1 LVAGEQS
8 AWAYWQFTDGNSLGA
23 STLTD
28 ATQQTN
34 SAKYVAAKHF
44 FRFIRPNAVRVN
56 ATVANAPSL
65 NASAYLSASNTTLT
79 VVLVNSGTNASTVQ
93 IQAPVLPS
101 GLIGFQSFTSD
112 ANALWASNSV
122 AITSGSATVTVPAYG
137 ICTLYG
143 QPNAV
148 PVPPAIIQWPQNTN
162 VVAGASVRLFST
174 ATGDAPL
181 GFQWLFNNLPI
192 SGATGTSLVLTNVQP
207 FQAGQYAVQVTNLA
221 GSITSFP
228 ATLGITGT
236 GTLPMI
242 TPQIVATRSGS
253 EMLLSFQSNVGRIY
267 SWQFSTNLSSWS
279 VVSNLVSA
287 GSTEQLLVSPSPVAP
302 AQYFRVSS
310 P

>member
-1 LVAGEQS
+1 
-8 AWAYWQFTDGNSLGA
+8 
-23 STLTD
+23 
-28 ATQQTN
+28 
-34 SAKYVAAKHF
+34 
-44 FRFIRPNAVRVN
+44 
-56 ATVANAPSL
+56 
-65 NASAYLSASNTTLT
+65 
-79 VVLVNSGTNASTVQ
+79 
-93 IQAPVLPS
+93 
-101 GLIGFQSFTSD
+101 
-112 ANALWASNSV
+112 
-122 AITSGSATVTVPAYG
+122 
-137 ICTLYG
+137 
-143 QPNAV
+143 
-148 PVPPAIIQWPQNTN
+148 
-162 VVAGASVRLFST
+162 VRLFST